1 MSGLLGTGVA
11 TDLGIPDEHD
21 RSGGRVHRLVGERE
35 GRASGEH
42 DVHLLVAERPLGV
55 FLDDIVAGIPGD
67 VRIDP
72 ERADVECSSDRL
84 PQQRAVHH
92 RHRLELV
99 EAQTVPARGHQPVRC
114 FTETGRA
121 YTR

>member
-1 MSGLLGTGVA
+1 MA

-21 RSGGRVHRLVGERE
+21 RSGGRVHRLVAERE
-35 GRASGEH
+35 GRAPGEH

-55 FLDDIVAGIPGD
+55 LLDDVVAGILRH
-67 VRIDP
+67 VRVDP
-72 ERADVECSSDRL
+72 ERADVECSSDRA

-92 RHRLELV
+92 RDRLDLV
-99 EAQTVPARGHQPVRC
+99 EAQAVPARGHQPVRC